1 MIQQKIKDI
10 LFSTR
15 LMAALFVIYAV
26 AMAIGTFVENSY
38 STTTAKYFIYDAW
51 WFEVIMVFFVIN
63 FVGNI
68 FRYKLLSKKKLT
80 TLLLHLS
87 FILILAGAWITR
99 YIGYE
104 GVMPIREGEVA
115 NTMLTQET
123 YLSTYIDGEVDDQ
136 LLRKKEAFPLILAPK
151 LNNNKRIETDF
162 DETPVHFQIV
172 DYFEGAQEQLVATE
186 DGENYLKMVETG
198 STGQRQDRYLR
209 EGEVANISNMLFA
222 FNKYTEGAV
231 NISGTNSVGLTIQS
245 PFDGEYMHMADQQK
259 GDLVADSI
267 QELQLRSLYN
277 IGGMQVVFPDEVVRG
292 EYSVAEAEKKRDNM
306 PDGVI
311 LEVTANGEKKK
322 VGLLG
327 GSGFL
332 EDMKKI
338 EVGGFDIYLRYGSKE
353 YELPFALKLN
363 DFIAEKHPGT
373 EDRANPS
380 YASFMSKVE
389 VVDGS
394 NSYPYDIYMNH
405 VLDHKGYRFFQAS
418 FDADEG
424 GTILSV
430 NHDWWG
436 TWVTYIGYFLLY
448 LGLMAILFDPHSR
461 FGVLRKKLDAVKAKK
476 TKLASLVILFFGLQ
490 MQAQNVE
497 EKVEQ
502 QDLPEQTSQAVNQA
516 PQIDKASLDSIIKAK
531 AVSKS
536 HAKRFGEL
544 IIQDADGRMKPVNT
558 YSSELL
564 RKLSKKDE
572 YAGLTSDQAF
582 ISMIEN
588 PMRWFPAPIIYL
600 KPKNDSLHNLLG
612 IDRGKKYVSIT
623 DFFDENN
630 EYKLAPF
637 LRDAYSAAVPNQFQ
651 KDFIEADQRVNL
663 LYDALQGNVLR
674 VFPIP
679 NHPGDRWVSIPEI
692 RETEDEVFFVGP
704 DSTIVH
710 KVFPLYMSTLQNAIK
725 TDDYSQPN
733 ELLTIL
739 DGFQKKHGSKVI
751 PSEKKVKAEILY
763 NEIDIFNALF
773 QAYLYVGLLMVI
785 FVIIQIFKESKFNTI
800 VISISKVAFVVLLLL
815 HTLGLAARWYI
826 SGHAPWSDAY
836 ESMIYVAWA
845 TAAMGLAFGRKS
857 DLTMGAT
864 AFVTAIILMVA
875 HWNWMDPS
883 ISNLQPVLDSYW
895 LMIHVAVIVGSYG
908 PFALG
913 TIIGIVA
920 LILMIF
926 TNKNNFKKMKLNI
939 QELSYINELA
949 LTVGLVMLTIGN
961 FLGGQWA
968 NESWGRYWGW
978 DPKETWALISIFVYA
993 FVIHMRLVPG
1003 MRGFW
1008 AFNWASVIAFG
1019 SILMTYF
1026 GVNFYLTGLHSYASG
1041 DQIISYKF
1049 IFGSLLVWLILG
1061 YFSRKKYKKFYAK
1074 PKPKIAK

>member
-15 LMAALFVIYAV
+15 LMAMLFIIYAL

-38 STTTAKYFIYDAW
+38 STATAKYYIYDAW

-63 FVGNI
+63 FIGNI
-68 FRYKLLSKKKLT
+68 FRYKLISQKKWT
-80 TLLLHLS
+80 TLVLHLS
-87 FILILAGAWITR
+87 FILILTGAWITR

-115 NTMLTQET
+115 NTMLTEKT
-123 YLSTYIDGEVDDQ
+123 FLTTYIDGKIEGE
-136 LLRKKEAFPLILAPK
+136 LLRKKENFPLLLAPG
-151 LNNNKRIETDF
+151 LNNNKRIETSF
-162 DETPVHFQIV
+162 DKTAIQIEV
-172 DYFEGAQEQLVATE
+172 VSFFEAAQEQLVPTT

-209 EGEVANISNMLFA
+209 EGELANISNMLFA
-222 FNKYTEGAV
+222 FNKYTDGAV
-231 NISGTNSVGLTIQS
+231 NITGTNKTGFTIES
-245 PFDGEYMHMADQQK
+245 PFDGRYMRMADQKK
-259 GDLVADSI
+259 GDLVADSV

-277 IGGMQVVFPDEVVRG
+277 IGGMQIVFPDPVVRG
-292 EYSVAEAEKKRDNM
+292 EYSVGEPEMKKPNM
-306 PDGVI
+306 PQGVI
-311 LEVTANGEKKK
+311 FKVSANNETKQ
-322 VGLLG
+322 VGVLG
-327 GSGFL
+327 GKGFL

-353 YELPFALKLN
+353 YELPFSIKLN

-380 YASFMSKVE
+380 YASFMSKVN
-389 VVDGS
+389 VIDGS
-394 NSYPYDIYMNH
+394 ESYPYDIYMNH

-436 TWVTYIGYFLLY
+436 TWITYIGYFLLY
-448 LGLMAILFDPHSR
+448 FGLMAILFDRNSR
-461 FGVLRKKLDAVKAKK
+461 FGELRKKLDKVKSKK
-476 TKLASLVILFFGLQ
+476 IKLASFFILFFGLQ
-490 MQAQNVE
+490 FGLKAQQIENVD
-497 EKVEQ
+497 
-502 QDLPEQTSQAVNQA
+502 QDELPETTSQAVNKA
-516 PQIDKASLDSIIKAK
+516 PQIDQQTLDSIIQSK
-531 AVSKS
+531 AVSKA

-544 IIQDADGRMKPVNT
+544 IIQDANGRMKPVNT

-572 YAGLTSDQAF
+572 YAGLNSDQAF

-663 LYDALQGNVLR
+663 LYDALQGDVLR

-679 NHPGDRWVSIPEI
+679 NHPANRWVSIPEI
-692 RETEDEVFFVGP
+692 REAEDEVFFVGP

-710 KVFPLYMSTLQNAIK
+710 KVFPLYMSTLQNAIE
-725 TDDYSQPN
+725 TNNYEQPN
-733 ELLTIL
+733 ELLAIL
-739 DGFQKKHGSKVI
+739 DGFQKKHGKQVM
-751 PSEKKVKAEILY
+751 PSETKVKAEILY
-763 NEIDIFNALF
+763 NKVDIFNALF

-785 FVIIQIFKESKFNTI
+785 FVIIQIFKDSKFASVVIKFTKI
-800 VISISKVAFVVLLLL
+800 VFVASILL
-815 HTLGLAARWYI
+815 HTAGLALRWYI

-857 DLTMGAT
+857 DLTMGST
-864 AFVTAIILMVA
+864 AFVTGIILMVA

-913 TIIGIVA
+913 MIIGLAA
-920 LILMIF
+920 LILMLF
-926 TNKNNFKKMKLNI
+926 TNKDNIKKMKLNI

-1003 MRGFW
+1003 LRGFW
-1008 AFNWASVIAFG
+1008 AFNWASILAFG

-1026 GVNFYLTGLHSYASG
+1026 GVNFYLSGLHSYASG

-1049 IFGSLLVWLILG
+1049 ILGSLAAWFILG
-1061 YFSRKKYKKFYAK
+1061 YFSKRKFNKFYAK
-1074 PKPKIAK
+1074 SK

>member
-1 MIQQKIKDI
+1 MLQQKIKDI

-15 LMAALFVIYAV
+15 LMAMLFVIYAV

-38 STTTAKYFIYDAW
+38 STTTAKYYIYDAW

-63 FVGNI
+63 FIGNI

-80 TLLLHLS
+80 TLILHLS

-104 GVMPIREGEVA
+104 GVMPIREGEMA

-123 YLSTYIDGEVDDQ
+123 FLSTFIDGDIDGQ
-136 LLRKKEAFPLILAPK
+136 LLRKTQEFPLILAPK
-151 LNNNKRIETDF
+151 INTDKVFETDF
-162 DETPVHFQIV
+162 NKQPVRFKVIE
-172 DYFEGAQEQLVATE
+172 YFEAAEDQLVASE

-198 STGQRQDRYLR
+198 STGKRQDRYLR
-209 EGEVANISNMLFA
+209 EGELANISNMLFA
-222 FNKYTEGAV
+222 FNKYTDGAI
-231 NISGTNSVGLTIQS
+231 NITGTNDTGFTIQS
-245 PFDGEYMHMADQQK
+245 PFDGQYMRMADQQK
-259 GDLVADSI
+259 GDLYADSI
-267 QELQLRSLYN
+267 QPLQLRSLYN
-277 IGGMQVVFPDEVVRG
+277 IGGMQIVFPDPVVRG
-292 EYSVAEAEKKRDNM
+292 EYSVAEAEVKRPNL
-306 PDGVI
+306 PEGVI
-311 LEVTANGEKKK
+311 LEVEANNEKKQI
-322 VGLLG
+322 GLLG

-332 EDMKKI
+332 SDMKKI
-338 EVGGFDIYLRYGSKE
+338 EVGGLDFYLRYGSKE
-353 YELPFALKLN
+353 YELPFSIKLN

-394 NSYPYDIYMNH
+394 NSYTYDIYMNH
-405 VLDHKGYRFFQAS
+405 VLDHQGYRFFQAS

-448 LGLMAILFDPHSR
+448 FGLMAILFDPHSR
-461 FGVLRKKLDAVKAKK
+461 FGILRKKLDAVKAKK
-476 TKLASLVILFFGLQ
+476 AKLVGIIALLFGLQ

-497 EKVEQ
+497 QKPQ
-502 QDLPEQTSQAVNQA
+502 QEELPEQTSQAVNKA
-516 PQIDKASLDSIIKAK
+516 PQIDKVTLDSIIKAK
-531 AVSKS
+531 AVSKE

-558 YSSELL
+558 FSSELV

-572 YAGLTSDQAF
+572 YADLTSDQVL

-612 IDRGKKYVSIT
+612 IDLEQEYVAIT

-630 EYKLAPF
+630 EYKLAPY
-637 LRDAYSAAVPNQFQ
+637 LRDAYAAAVPNQFQ
-651 KDFIEADQRVNL
+651 KDFINADQRVNL

-679 NHPGDRWVSIPEI
+679 NSPTNRWVSIPEI
-692 RETEDEVFFVGP
+692 REAEDEVFFVGP

-710 KVFPLYMSTLQNAIK
+710 KVFPLYMSTLQNAIE
-725 TDDYSQPN
+725 TDNYDQPN

-739 DGFQKKHGSKVI
+739 DGFQKKHGSQVM
-751 PSEKKVKAEILY
+751 PSENELKAEILY
-763 NEIDIFNALF
+763 NKIDIFNALF
-773 QAYLYVGLLMVI
+773 QGYLYVGLLMVI
-785 FVIIQIFKESKFNTI
+785 LVIVQIFRENKLLYWSIQSTKFI
-800 VISISKVAFVVLLLL
+800 FILLIIA
-815 HTLGLAARWYI
+815 HTFGLALRWYI

-857 DLTMGAT
+857 DLTMGST
-864 AFVTAIILMVA
+864 AFVTGIILMVA

-913 TIIGIVA
+913 TIIGLVS
-920 LILMIF
+920 LLLMIF
-926 TNKNNFKKMKLNI
+926 TTKSNYKKMRLNI

-1049 IFGSLLVWLILG
+1049 ILGSLAVWIVLG
-1061 YFSRKKYKKFYAK
+1061 YFSKRKYNSFFSK
-1074 PKPKIAK
+1074 PKKIEAK

>member
-1 MIQQKIKDI
+1 MIQQKIKNI

-15 LMAALFVIYAV
+15 LMAVLFIVYALS
-26 AMAIGTFVENSY
+26 MAIGTFVENSY

-68 FRYKLLSKKKLT
+68 FRFKLLSKKKLT

-123 YLSTYIDGEVDDQ
+123 YLTTYIDGEIDDEF
-136 LLRKKEAFPLILAPK
+136 LRKKEKFELTLAPK
-151 LNNNKRIETDF
+151 LNNNKRIETEF
-162 DETPVHFQIV
+162 NGSPIQFQILE
-172 DYFEGAQEQLVATE
+172 YFDAAEDQLIPNE

-198 STGQRQDRYLR
+198 STGKRNDRYLR
-209 EGEVANISNMLFA
+209 EGQVANISNMLFA

-231 NISGTNSVGLTIQS
+231 NIVGTNSVGFTIES
-245 PFDGEYMHMADQQK
+245 PFEGKYMRMADQKK
-259 GDLVADSI
+259 GDLIADSV
-267 QELQLRSLYN
+267 QELQMRSLYN
-277 IGGMQVVFPDEVVRG
+277 IGGMQIVFPEPVVKG
-292 EYSVAEAEKKRDNM
+292 EYSVGEAETKRRDI
-306 PDGVI
+306 PQGVI
-311 LEVTANGEKKK
+311 LEVTANGQKKE

-327 GSGFL
+327 GKGFL
-332 EDMKKI
+332 VDMKKI
-338 EVGGFDIYLRYGSKE
+338 EVGGFDMYLRYGSTE
-353 YELPFALKLN
+353 YELPFSLKLN

-373 EDRANPS
+373 EDRASPS

-389 VVDGS
+389 VIDGS
-394 NSYPYDIYMNH
+394 DSYPYEIYMNH
-405 VLDHKGYRFFQAS
+405 VLDHDGYRFFQAS

-461 FGVLRKKLDAVKAKK
+461 FGILRKKLDAVKAKK
-476 TKLASLVILFFGLQ
+476 AKLASLVLLFFGLQ
-490 MQAQNVE
+490 MQAQNVPDKIE
-497 EKVEQ
+497 N
-502 QDLPEQTSQAVNQA
+502 QDLPEETSEAVNQA
-516 PQIDKASLDSIIKAK
+516 PQIDKLTLDSIIRAK

-536 HAKRFGEL
+536 HAKKFGEL
-544 IIQDADGRMKPVNT
+544 IIQDANGRMKPVNT

-572 YAGLTSDQAF
+572 YAGLNSDQAF

-588 PMRWFPAPIIYL
+588 PMRWFPAPIMYL

-612 IDRGKKYVSIT
+612 IDRNKKYVAIT

-651 KDFIEADQRVNL
+651 KDFIQADQRVNL

-679 NHPGDRWVSIPEI
+679 NHPGNRWVSIPEI
-692 RETEDEVFFVGP
+692 REAEEEVFFVDK

-710 KVFPLYMSTLQNAIK
+710 KVFPLYMSTLQNAVISG
-725 TDDYSQPN
+725 DYTQPDQ
-733 ELLTIL
+733 LLAIL
-739 DGFQKKHGSKVI
+739 AGFQKKHGSKVM
-751 PSEKKVKAEILY
+751 PSEDKVKAEILY
-763 NEIDIFNALF
+763 NEVDIFKALF
-773 QAYLYVGLLMVI
+773 QGYLYVGLLMVI
-785 FVIIQIFKESKFNTI
+785 FVIIQIFKETKLNSI
-800 VISISKVAFVVLLLL
+800 VISVSKVAFVVLLIM
-815 HTLGLAARWYI
+815 HTLGLVARWYI

-913 TIIGIVA
+913 TIIGLVA
-920 LILMIF
+920 LILMLF
-926 TNKNNFKKMKLNI
+926 TNSSNFKKMKLNI
-939 QELSYINELA
+939 QELTYINELA

-1003 MRGFW
+1003 MRGLF
-1008 AFNWASVIAFG
+1008 AFNWASVVAFA

-1041 DQIISYKF
+1041 DQIISYNF
-1049 IFGSLLVWLILG
+1049 IFGSLFVWLLLG
-1061 YFSRKKYKKFYAK
+1061 YFSRKKYKKYFSK
-1074 PKPKIAK
+1074 S

>member
-1 MIQQKIKDI
+1 MN
-10 LFSTR
+10 FS
-15 LMAALFVIYAV
+15 
-26 AMAIGTFVENSY
+26 
-38 STTTAKYFIYDAW
+38 
-51 WFEVIMVFFVIN
+51 
-63 FVGNI
+63 I
-68 FRYKLLSKKKLT
+68 F
-80 TLLLHLS
+80 
-87 FILILAGAWITR
+87 
-99 YIGYE
+99 
-104 GVMPIREGEVA
+104 
-115 NTMLTQET
+115 
-123 YLSTYIDGEVDDQ
+123 
-136 LLRKKEAFPLILAPK
+136 
-151 LNNNKRIETDF
+151 
-162 DETPVHFQIV
+162 
-172 DYFEGAQEQLVATE
+172 
-186 DGENYLKMVETG
+186 
-198 STGQRQDRYLR
+198 
-209 EGEVANISNMLFA
+209 
-222 FNKYTEGAV
+222 
-231 NISGTNSVGLTIQS
+231 
-245 PFDGEYMHMADQQK
+245 
-259 GDLVADSI
+259 
-267 QELQLRSLYN
+267 
-277 IGGMQVVFPDEVVRG
+277 VVF
-292 EYSVAEAEKKRDNM
+292 
-306 PDGVI
+306 
-311 LEVTANGEKKK
+311 
-322 VGLLG
+322 G
-327 GSGFL
+327 GYHFNEICL
-332 EDMKKI
+332 
-338 EVGGFDIYLRYGSKE
+338 V
-353 YELPFALKLN
+353 
-363 DFIAEKHPGT
+363 
-373 EDRANPS
+373 
-380 YASFMSKVE
+380 
-389 VVDGS
+389 
-394 NSYPYDIYMNH
+394 
-405 VLDHKGYRFFQAS
+405 
-418 FDADEG
+418 
-424 GTILSV
+424 
-430 NHDWWG
+430 
-436 TWVTYIGYFLLY
+436 
-448 LGLMAILFDPHSR
+448 GLMAILFDPHSR

-502 QDLPEQTSQAVNQA
+502 QDLPEESSQAVNQA
-516 PQIDKASLDSIIKAK
+516 PQIDKITLDSIINAK
-531 AVSKS
+531 AVNKS

-572 YAGLTSDQAF
+572 YAGLNSDQAF

-612 IDRGKKYVSIT
+612 IDRGKKYVAIT

-674 VFPIP
+674 VFPVP
-679 NHPGDRWVSIPEI
+679 NSPTNRWVSIPEV
-692 RETEDEVFFVGP
+692 REAEDEVFFVGP

-710 KVFPLYMSTLQNAIK
+710 KVFPLYMSTLQNAIE
-725 TDDYSQPN
+725 TNDYSQQN
-733 ELLTIL
+733 ELLGIL
-739 DGFQKKHGSKVI
+739 DGFQKKHGLAVM
-751 PSEKKVKAEILY
+751 PSQNKVKAEILY
-763 NEIDIFNALF
+763 NKVDIFNALF

-785 FVIIQIFKESKFNTI
+785 FVIVQIFKENKFNTI
-800 VISISKVAFVVLLLL
+800 VITTSKIIFILLLVL
-815 HTLGLAARWYI
+815 HTLGLIARWYI

-857 DLTMGAT
+857 ELTMGST
-864 AFVTAIILMVA
+864 AFVTGIILMVA

-913 TIIGIVA
+913 MIIGLVS
-920 LILMIF
+920 LLLMIF
-926 TNKNNFKKMKLNI
+926 TNKSNFKKMKLNI
-939 QELSYINELA
+939 KELSYINELA

-1003 MRGFW
+1003 LRGFW
-1008 AFNWASVIAFG
+1008 AFNWASVIAFA

-1049 IFGSLLVWLILG
+1049 ILGSLMVWLILG
-1061 YFSRKKYKKFYAK
+1061 YFSKKKYNKFFAKIKK
-1074 PKPKIAK
+1074 